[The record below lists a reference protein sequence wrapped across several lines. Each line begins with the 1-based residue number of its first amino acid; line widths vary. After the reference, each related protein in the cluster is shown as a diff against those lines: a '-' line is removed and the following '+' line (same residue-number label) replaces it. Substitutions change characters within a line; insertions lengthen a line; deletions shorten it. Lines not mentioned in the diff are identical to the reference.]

1 MVRWEWINKLNYG
14 LTGGMWHCGSR
25 AGTRATVFSVFTRI
39 WKSAYYFENKK
50 HKRIYFISGSSCIP
64 VHWRQFNLGN
74 LGWKEMLLQ
83 YEILWSYK
91 HRSDKMNRIT
101 VAVMLL
107 IFMFIGF
114 IQLTQSTQMQ
124 AIKQQNEL
132 LKVEITELQRKQ
144 RIQQQ
149 DIDLIEKILIQQAK
163 P

>member
-1 MVRWEWINKLNYG
+1 
-14 LTGGMWHCGSR
+14 
-25 AGTRATVFSVFTRI
+25 
-39 WKSAYYFENKK
+39 
-50 HKRIYFISGSSCIP
+50 
-64 VHWRQFNLGN
+64 
-74 LGWKEMLLQ
+74 
-83 YEILWSYK
+83 
-91 HRSDKMNRIT
+91 MNRIT

-132 LKVEITELQRKQ
+132 LKVEITELQKKQ

-149 DIDLIEKILIQQAK
+149 DINLIEKILIQQAK

>member
-1 MVRWEWINKLNYG
+1 MNK
-14 LTGGMWHCGSR
+14 
-25 AGTRATVFSVFTRI
+25 
-39 WKSAYYFENKK
+39 
-50 HKRIYFISGSSCIP
+50 
-64 VHWRQFNLGN
+64 
-74 LGWKEMLLQ
+74 
-83 YEILWSYK
+83 
-91 HRSDKMNRIT
+91 IT

-132 LKVEITELQRKQ
+132 LKVEITELQKKQ

-149 DIDLIEKILIQQAK
+149 DIDLIEKILIQQVK

>member
-1 MVRWEWINKLNYG
+1 
-14 LTGGMWHCGSR
+14 
-25 AGTRATVFSVFTRI
+25 
-39 WKSAYYFENKK
+39 
-50 HKRIYFISGSSCIP
+50 
-64 VHWRQFNLGN
+64 
-74 LGWKEMLLQ
+74 
-83 YEILWSYK
+83 
-91 HRSDKMNRIT
+91 MNRIT

-132 LKVEITELQRKQ
+132 LKVEMTELQKKQ

>member
-1 MVRWEWINKLNYG
+1 
-14 LTGGMWHCGSR
+14 
-25 AGTRATVFSVFTRI
+25 
-39 WKSAYYFENKK
+39 
-50 HKRIYFISGSSCIP
+50 
-64 VHWRQFNLGN
+64 
-74 LGWKEMLLQ
+74 
-83 YEILWSYK
+83 
-91 HRSDKMNRIT
+91 MNRIT

-114 IQLTQSTQMQ
+114 IQLAQSTQMQ

-132 LKVEITELQRKQ
+132 LKVEITELQKKQ

>member
-1 MVRWEWINKLNYG
+1 
-14 LTGGMWHCGSR
+14 
-25 AGTRATVFSVFTRI
+25 
-39 WKSAYYFENKK
+39 
-50 HKRIYFISGSSCIP
+50 
-64 VHWRQFNLGN
+64 
-74 LGWKEMLLQ
+74 
-83 YEILWSYK
+83 
-91 HRSDKMNRIT
+91 MNRIT

-132 LKVEITELQRKQ
+132 LKVEITELQKKQ

-149 DIDLIEKILIQQAK
+149 DIDLIEKILIKQAK

>member
-1 MVRWEWINKLNYG
+1 MNK
-14 LTGGMWHCGSR
+14 
-25 AGTRATVFSVFTRI
+25 
-39 WKSAYYFENKK
+39 
-50 HKRIYFISGSSCIP
+50 
-64 VHWRQFNLGN
+64 
-74 LGWKEMLLQ
+74 
-83 YEILWSYK
+83 
-91 HRSDKMNRIT
+91 IT

-124 AIKQQNEL
+124 VIKQQNEL
-132 LKVEITELQRKQ
+132 LKVEITELQKKQ

>member
-1 MVRWEWINKLNYG
+1 
-14 LTGGMWHCGSR
+14 
-25 AGTRATVFSVFTRI
+25 
-39 WKSAYYFENKK
+39 
-50 HKRIYFISGSSCIP
+50 
-64 VHWRQFNLGN
+64 
-74 LGWKEMLLQ
+74 
-83 YEILWSYK
+83 
-91 HRSDKMNRIT
+91 MNRIT

-149 DIDLIEKILIQQAK
+149 DIYLIEKILIQQAK

>member
-1 MVRWEWINKLNYG
+1 
-14 LTGGMWHCGSR
+14 
-25 AGTRATVFSVFTRI
+25 
-39 WKSAYYFENKK
+39 
-50 HKRIYFISGSSCIP
+50 
-64 VHWRQFNLGN
+64 
-74 LGWKEMLLQ
+74 
-83 YEILWSYK
+83 
-91 HRSDKMNRIT
+91 MNRIT

-132 LKVEITELQRKQ
+132 LKVEITELQKKQ

-149 DIDLIEKILIQQAK
+149 DIDLIEKILIQQVK

>member
-1 MVRWEWINKLNYG
+1 MNK
-14 LTGGMWHCGSR
+14 
-25 AGTRATVFSVFTRI
+25 
-39 WKSAYYFENKK
+39 
-50 HKRIYFISGSSCIP
+50 
-64 VHWRQFNLGN
+64 
-74 LGWKEMLLQ
+74 
-83 YEILWSYK
+83 
-91 HRSDKMNRIT
+91 IT

-132 LKVEITELQRKQ
+132 LKVEITELQKKQ

>member
-1 MVRWEWINKLNYG
+1 
-14 LTGGMWHCGSR
+14 
-25 AGTRATVFSVFTRI
+25 
-39 WKSAYYFENKK
+39 
-50 HKRIYFISGSSCIP
+50 
-64 VHWRQFNLGN
+64 
-74 LGWKEMLLQ
+74 
-83 YEILWSYK
+83 
-91 HRSDKMNRIT
+91 MNRIT

-132 LKVEITELQRKQ
+132 LKIEITELQKKQ

-149 DIDLIEKILIQQAK
+149 DIDLIEKILIKQAK

>member
-1 MVRWEWINKLNYG
+1 
-14 LTGGMWHCGSR
+14 
-25 AGTRATVFSVFTRI
+25 
-39 WKSAYYFENKK
+39 
-50 HKRIYFISGSSCIP
+50 
-64 VHWRQFNLGN
+64 
-74 LGWKEMLLQ
+74 
-83 YEILWSYK
+83 
-91 HRSDKMNRIT
+91 MNRIT

>member
-1 MVRWEWINKLNYG
+1 MNK
-14 LTGGMWHCGSR
+14 
-25 AGTRATVFSVFTRI
+25 
-39 WKSAYYFENKK
+39 
-50 HKRIYFISGSSCIP
+50 
-64 VHWRQFNLGN
+64 
-74 LGWKEMLLQ
+74 
-83 YEILWSYK
+83 
-91 HRSDKMNRIT
+91 IT

-124 AIKQQNEL
+124 VIKQQNEL
-132 LKVEITELQRKQ
+132 LKVEIKELQKKQ

>member
-1 MVRWEWINKLNYG
+1 
-14 LTGGMWHCGSR
+14 
-25 AGTRATVFSVFTRI
+25 
-39 WKSAYYFENKK
+39 
-50 HKRIYFISGSSCIP
+50 
-64 VHWRQFNLGN
+64 
-74 LGWKEMLLQ
+74 
-83 YEILWSYK
+83 
-91 HRSDKMNRIT
+91 MNRIT

-132 LKVEITELQRKQ
+132 LKVEIMELQKKQ

>member
-1 MVRWEWINKLNYG
+1 MNAI
-14 LTGGMWHCGSR
+14 
-25 AGTRATVFSVFTRI
+25 AGEF
-39 WKSAYYFENKK
+39 
-50 HKRIYFISGSSCIP
+50 KRIQRRF
-64 VHWRQFNLGN
+64 
-74 LGWKEMLLQ
+74 
-83 YEILWSYK
+83 
-91 HRSDKMNRIT
+91 KMNRIT

>member
-1 MVRWEWINKLNYG
+1 MKFTFPGRDPGISKAGN
-14 LTGGMWHCGSR
+14 TGFHFV
-25 AGTRATVFSVFTRI
+25 T
-39 WKSAYYFENKK
+39 
-50 HKRIYFISGSSCIP
+50 
-64 VHWRQFNLGN
+64 
-74 LGWKEMLLQ
+74 
-83 YEILWSYK
+83 
-91 HRSDKMNRIT
+91 
-101 VAVMLL
+101 VMLL

-132 LKVEITELQRKQ
+132 LKVEITELQKKQ

>member
-1 MVRWEWINKLNYG
+1 
-14 LTGGMWHCGSR
+14 
-25 AGTRATVFSVFTRI
+25 
-39 WKSAYYFENKK
+39 
-50 HKRIYFISGSSCIP
+50 
-64 VHWRQFNLGN
+64 
-74 LGWKEMLLQ
+74 
-83 YEILWSYK
+83 
-91 HRSDKMNRIT
+91 MNRIT

-132 LKVEITELQRKQ
+132 LKVEITELQKKQ

-149 DIDLIEKILIQQAK
+149 DIDLIEKILIQQAR

>member
-1 MVRWEWINKLNYG
+1 
-14 LTGGMWHCGSR
+14 
-25 AGTRATVFSVFTRI
+25 
-39 WKSAYYFENKK
+39 
-50 HKRIYFISGSSCIP
+50 
-64 VHWRQFNLGN
+64 
-74 LGWKEMLLQ
+74 
-83 YEILWSYK
+83 
-91 HRSDKMNRIT
+91 MNRIT

-132 LKVEITELQRKQ
+132 LKVEITELQKKQ

>member
-1 MVRWEWINKLNYG
+1 MNECKCDN
-14 LTGGMWHCGSR
+14 
-25 AGTRATVFSVFTRI
+25 
-39 WKSAYYFENKK
+39 
-50 HKRIYFISGSSCIP
+50 
-64 VHWRQFNLGN
+64 
-74 LGWKEMLLQ
+74 
-83 YEILWSYK
+83 
-91 HRSDKMNRIT
+91 RSDKMNRIT

>member
-1 MVRWEWINKLNYG
+1 
-14 LTGGMWHCGSR
+14 
-25 AGTRATVFSVFTRI
+25 
-39 WKSAYYFENKK
+39 
-50 HKRIYFISGSSCIP
+50 
-64 VHWRQFNLGN
+64 
-74 LGWKEMLLQ
+74 
-83 YEILWSYK
+83 
-91 HRSDKMNRIT
+91 MNRIT

-132 LKVEITELQRKQ
+132 LKVEITELQKKQ
-144 RIQQQ
+144 RIRQQ

>member
-1 MVRWEWINKLNYG
+1 
-14 LTGGMWHCGSR
+14 
-25 AGTRATVFSVFTRI
+25 
-39 WKSAYYFENKK
+39 
-50 HKRIYFISGSSCIP
+50 
-64 VHWRQFNLGN
+64 
-74 LGWKEMLLQ
+74 
-83 YEILWSYK
+83 
-91 HRSDKMNRIT
+91 MNRIT

-114 IQLTQSTQMQ
+114 IQLTQSTQTQ

-132 LKVEITELQRKQ
+132 LKVEITELQKKQ

>member
-1 MVRWEWINKLNYG
+1 
-14 LTGGMWHCGSR
+14 
-25 AGTRATVFSVFTRI
+25 
-39 WKSAYYFENKK
+39 
-50 HKRIYFISGSSCIP
+50 
-64 VHWRQFNLGN
+64 
-74 LGWKEMLLQ
+74 
-83 YEILWSYK
+83 
-91 HRSDKMNRIT
+91 MNRIT

-132 LKVEITELQRKQ
+132 LKVEITELQRNQ

>member
-1 MVRWEWINKLNYG
+1 
-14 LTGGMWHCGSR
+14 
-25 AGTRATVFSVFTRI
+25 
-39 WKSAYYFENKK
+39 
-50 HKRIYFISGSSCIP
+50 
-64 VHWRQFNLGN
+64 
-74 LGWKEMLLQ
+74 
-83 YEILWSYK
+83 
-91 HRSDKMNRIT
+91 MNRIT

-107 IFMFIGF
+107 IFIFIGF

>member
-1 MVRWEWINKLNYG
+1 MNECKCDN
-14 LTGGMWHCGSR
+14 
-25 AGTRATVFSVFTRI
+25 
-39 WKSAYYFENKK
+39 
-50 HKRIYFISGSSCIP
+50 
-64 VHWRQFNLGN
+64 
-74 LGWKEMLLQ
+74 
-83 YEILWSYK
+83 YK

-132 LKVEITELQRKQ
+132 LKVEITELQKKQ

-149 DIDLIEKILIQQAK
+149 NIDLIEKILIQQAK